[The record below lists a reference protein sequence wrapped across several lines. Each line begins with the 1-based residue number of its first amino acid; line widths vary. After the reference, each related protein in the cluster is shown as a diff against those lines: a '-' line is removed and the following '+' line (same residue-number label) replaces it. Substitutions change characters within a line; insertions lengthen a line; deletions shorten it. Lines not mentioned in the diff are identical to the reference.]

1 MTMKT
6 ILVILLP
13 IGYWV
18 FSRSVP
24 RLALLVMPFA
34 CALLMLVGLLQQS
47 TVEIVG
53 SLAILLITPLTILHH
68 RDAQLWRSALRWQG
82 TLYFLFAVVLVL
94 HFLTLLVALA
104 LLEWVEL
111 ALGLLFV
118 SVVTVLALS
127 IYRHSQLRQSVACNV
142 FSTIGTCIQQKL
154 PLSTALDMAADAY
167 RGPTAQ
173 VLRRVN
179 HWLSS
184 GTTLT
189 QALTHGYPRCPV
201 FALAS
206 VAAAEPVNQLPAAFD
221 SLRADLQR
229 ARSHGNLNHADG
241 GFIYPFTVL
250 AIAGITTFGLMT
262 FVMPQFVS
270 ILDEITQTKD
280 LPGPTR
286 ILIGATRWFY
296 GDKGT
301 LLAILLIPL
310 FIWAPLWGFYFRH
323 RPRRPEHPLW
333 MSRLADLIKWSVP
346 GIHWFEKTRSQL
358 RATQQLRLGLRAG
371 IPINEAI
378 THAAS
383 QDINGRYRRRLQRWL
398 CRVESGENP
407 ALAAKQT
414 HVGHALAWAFNQDLH
429 TGATP
434 DILQV
439 LETHYRVLY
448 HHRLEV
454 SRYILIPSA
463 TLCVAGI
470 VGFIAVAFF
479 LPMVQII
486 YTFIDLYP

>member
-1 MTMKT
+1 MIMKT
-6 ILVILLP
+6 LLVILLP

-18 FSRSVP
+18 FSRYVP
-24 RLALLVMPFA
+24 RLALLLMPFV
-34 CALLMLVGLLQQS
+34 CALLIGVGLLQQS

-53 SLAILLITPLTILHH
+53 SLAILLITPLTILYR
-68 RDAQLWRSALRWQG
+68 RDAQLWCSALRWQG

-104 LLEWVEL
+104 ILDWVEL

-118 SVVTVLALS
+118 SVVAVLALS

-142 FSTIGTCIQQKL
+142 FSTLGTCIQQKL

-173 VLRRVN
+173 VLRRIN

-206 VAAAEPVNQLPAAFD
+206 VAAAEPVNQLAEAFD

-229 ARSHGNLNHADG
+229 ARVHRNLNHVDG

-250 AIAGITTFGLMT
+250 AIAGIITFGLMT

-270 ILDEITQTKD
+270 ILEEITQAKD

-286 ILIGATRWFY
+286 ILVGATRWLY
-296 GDKGT
+296 GDGGT
-301 LLAILLIPL
+301 LLTMLLIPL
-310 FIWAPLWGFYFRH
+310 LIWAPLWGFYFRH
-323 RPRRPEHPLW
+323 RPRRPQRPLW
-333 MSRLADLIKWSVP
+333 TSRLADLIKWSVP

-358 RATQQLRLGLRAG
+358 RTAQQLRLGLRAG
-371 IPINEAI
+371 IPMNEAI
-378 THAAS
+378 AHAAD
-383 QDINGRYRRRLQRWL
+383 QDINSRYRRRLQRWL
-398 CRVESGENP
+398 RRIESGQNP

-414 HVGHALAWAFNQDLH
+414 RVGHALAWAFNQDLH

-434 DILQV
+434 EILHV
-439 LETHYRVLY
+439 LEAHYRILY

-454 SRYILIPSA
+454 SRYILIPTT
-463 TLCVAGI
+463 TLLIASL
-470 VGFIAVAFF
+470 VGFIALAFF
-479 LPMVQII
+479 TPMVQII
-486 YTFIDLYP
+486 NTFINLYP